1 MNANNTTINE
11 IDATI
16 DAIFNEHNND
26 ALTIVDIATTTF
38 TTTHDDT
45 THDEIVVC
53 DMFVSCM

>member
-1 MNANNTTINE
+1 MNTNTINE

-26 ALTIVDIATTTF
+26 VTLTIVDVATTTF
-38 TTTHDDT
+38 ATTHDDT
-45 THDEIVVC
+45 TRDEIDVC